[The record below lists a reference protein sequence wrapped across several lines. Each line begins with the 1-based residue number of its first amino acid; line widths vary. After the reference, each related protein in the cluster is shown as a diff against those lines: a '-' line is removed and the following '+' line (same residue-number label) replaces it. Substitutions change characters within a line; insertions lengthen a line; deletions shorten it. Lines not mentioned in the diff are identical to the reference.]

1 MEKYQQQLNDKF
13 SETNAEKDTMS
24 ILNEFYL
31 YEEEK
36 IKNEEEKAVSIINE
50 SKNSF
55 GYRLNI

>member
-1 MEKYQQQLNDKF
+1 VEKYQQQLNDKF
-13 SETNAEKDTMS
+13 SETNAEKDTMN

>member
-13 SETNAEKDTMS
+13 SEANAEKDTMN